1 MKKYIKKAIK
11 LIGFSGVVR
20 SILLKKSNKLFK
32 KKYGA
37 INQWTL
43 NRRGINVIFSTS
55 NKYSKGWFFP
65 RYANGK
71 IHEPIATDIFI
82 DNINSDSVVLD
93 IGGHLGYFTCL
104 SSKLASD
111 GKVHVFEVDPNCL
124 TLIEENLKLNNI
136 INVNINNFA
145 VSDHNGFERIPLLQ
159 NPNPGLKINS
169 KANKYLDIKAIQ
181 IDDYILEHKIFPDF
195 IKIDVEGAE
204 LKVIKGMKNVLKQK
218 KLKLL
223 IEIHVDNLRDYFNS
237 DYKEILKII
246 EDEGFIMTNIEA
258 HRDSKSVFTNVTKK
272 SDLVGNTMIFCVK
285 K

>member
-11 LIGFSGVVR
+11 LIGFSGVIR
-20 SILLKKSNKLFK
+20 SILLKKSNKLFQ
-32 KKYGA
+32 KKYGD

-43 NRRGINVIFSTS
+43 NRRGINVKFSTS
-55 NKYSKGWFFP
+55 DKYSKGWFFP

-82 DNINSDSVVLD
+82 DNINIDSVVLD

-111 GKVHVFEVDPNCL
+111 GKVHVFDVDPNCL
-124 TLIEENLKLNNI
+124 ILIEDNLKLNNI
-136 INVNINNFA
+136 NNVNINNFA

-181 IDDYILEHKIFPDF
+181 IDDYILEHKIVPDF

-223 IEIHVDNLRDYFNS
+223 IEIHVDNLKDYFNS
-237 DYKEILKII
+237 DYKDILKII